1 MEPAE
6 QTAEH
11 EIPGRNRRRLPA
23 TAAVVAFVLAAV
35 AVGLAVR
42 NDDDPTRQT
51 TAATVVA
58 QPTTAAPASPAMP
71 EATRATTTP
80 ASPTTVPEPAP
91 RTTTPATVSST
102 VAKPA
107 TTVAPESLDSA
118 SRLRVD
124 GIGPIRIG
132 MTLEQVRAASGVKMS
147 RSEGGVCVG
156 YRTDGAP
163 AGLAFTAVEGSN
175 RLDFVSVSEPSIATV
190 SGIRVGSTV
199 ADVRRTYGDS
209 LKGSVQGGWGRLVF
223 RATDPSLD
231 RFAMVFLFS
240 DGKVAGIWS
249 GLRTI
254 VEGDEICA

>member
-1 MEPAE
+1 MDRAE

-11 EIPGRNRRRLPA
+11 EVHGRNRRRLPA

-42 NDDDPTRQT
+42 NDDEPIRQT
-51 TAATVVA
+51 TAATVVG
-58 QPTTAAPASPAMP
+58 QPTTTA
-71 EATRATTTP
+71 P
-80 ASPTTVPEPAP
+80 ASPTTVPEAAATTVSKP
-91 RTTTPATVSST
+91 TTTPAP
-102 VAKPA
+102 KPA
-107 TTVAPESLDSA
+107 TTLAPKPAATTETSLTSEA
-118 SRLRVD
+118 RLRVD
-124 GIGPIRIG
+124 GIGPVRIG
-132 MTLEQVRAASGVKMS
+132 MTLEQARTASGLDM
-147 RSEGGVCVG
+147 RGDEGGVCVG

-175 RLDFVSVSEPSIATV
+175 RVDFVSVSQPSTATV

-199 ADVRRTYGDS
+199 AEVRRTYGEN
-209 LKGSVQGGWGRLVF
+209 LKGAGQDGWGKLVF

-231 RFAMVFLFS
+231 RFAMAFLFS

-254 VEGDEICA
+254 VERDEICA